1 MPGGEARGAGGLV
14 GIGGCPAARERCPVS
29 RVRIERSAGAG
40 EAVHVW
46 QRARSGAPEEFIWRG
61 RRYLVRSVESDQV
74 SRPPVAG
81 GVRRLRV
88 RTTSGLQCILAQDP
102 ALGSWKMDRV
112 VSSGG
117 GR

>member
-1 MPGGEARGAGGLV
+1 MN
-14 GIGGCPAARERCPVS
+14 
-29 RVRIERSAGAG
+29 RVRIERRAGAG
-40 EAVHVW
+40 DAVHVW
-46 QRARSGAPEEFIWRG
+46 QRARSVAPEEFIWRG

-74 SRPPVAG
+74 GRPAVA

-88 RTTSGLQCILAQDP
+88 RTTDGLQCVLAQDP
-102 ALGSWKMDRV
+102 ALGSWTMDRV

>member
-1 MPGGEARGAGGLV
+1 M
-14 GIGGCPAARERCPVS
+14 S

-40 EAVHVW
+40 ETVHVW
-46 QRARSGAPEEFIWRG
+46 QRARSVAPEEFIWRG
-61 RRYLVRSVESDQV
+61 QRYLVRSVESELG
-74 SRPPVAG
+74 RPGFAG

-88 RTTSGLQCILAQDP
+88 RTTNGLHCVLAQDP

-112 VSSGG
+112 VPSGG